1 MRDFLTLHEAAE
13 KLGVHYMTAYRYVR
27 LGQLTAH
34 KEGGTWRVAQSD
46 LELFQQGNGSESSAT
61 VSRKNVPWSERLE
74 NRLLDGDSSGA
85 WKVVEAALTA
95 GTSPLDVYVDIVGP
109 ALRSIGQ
116 RWEEGELTVADEHQ
130 ASVLVAGIIG
140 RLAPRF
146 SRRGRRKGAVVVAG
160 PAGERHSL
168 GLTMA
173 SDALRAGGYT
183 AIDLGSDLPAED
195 FEAALRRRLPLSA
208 VCIGVLNHDALDDC
222 RALVKAA
229 RRVLPSTVPVIL
241 GGGAIDGDA
250 HAIRLG
256 ADRTADLRTV
266 VEMVEAGRDTATAIS
281 V

>member
-1 MRDFLTLHEAAE
+1 MRQFLTLHEAAE

-46 LELFQQGNGSESSAT
+46 LELFQQGNGSESSIT
-61 VSRKNVPWSERLE
+61 VSRKNVPWSDRLE

-85 WKVVEAALTA
+85 WKVVEASLTA
-95 GTSPLDVYVDIVGP
+95 GTSPLGVYVDIVGP
-109 ALRSIGQ
+109 ALHSIGR

-130 ASVLVAGIIG
+130 ASVLVAGILG
-140 RLAPRF
+140 RLGPRF
-146 SRRGRRKGAVVVAG
+146 SRRGRRRGTVVVAG

-168 GLTMA
+168 NLTMA

-183 AIDLGSDLPAED
+183 AVDLGSDLPAED
-195 FEAALRRRLPLSA
+195 FATALARRLPLSA
-208 VCIGVLNHDALDDC
+208 ACIGVLNQDALDNC
-222 RALVKAA
+222 AALVKAA
-229 RRVLPSTVPVIL
+229 RRVLPNQVPVIL
-241 GGGAIDGDA
+241 GGSAIAGDD

-256 ADRTADLRTV
+256 ADRAADLRTV
-266 VEMVEAGRDTATAIS
+266 VEAVEAGRDPATVVS